1 MPLTLSS
8 AVLDRSLEP
17 GPAKAPHAGAQT
29 VRRALA
35 LLRLVAT
42 GQDEG
47 LRLADLATMSGLSRP
62 TVHRLLQ
69 TLIDE
74 SAIEQD
80 EHTRRYRIGNE
91 LLMLGL
97 ARPAGLH
104 IRAVAEPCL
113 QQLAQQVGDTVFLS
127 VRQGADSVCIA
138 RYMGQHPIQVLS
150 IEVGARRPL
159 GASVSGVALLSG
171 LKAAEAEALML
182 ANATRL
188 QRMGIELAELRQRVL
203 QSRKQGHTGAV
214 DGVVAGTRAISVPVA
229 NAAGHVQA
237 AISVAA
243 LAQRLDAA
251 QWPTVCE
258 LMRQQATQ
266 IARRLTDAQ
275 NRHERSQPARSRPL
289 PA

>member
-1 MPLTLSS
+1 MPLLMPSKTPVR
-8 AVLDRSLEP
+8 A
-17 GPAKAPHAGAQT
+17 PASVAAEAPRDGAQT

-35 LLRLVAT
+35 LMRLVAAA
-42 GQDEG
+42 QDEG

-62 TVHRLLQ
+62 TVHRLLK

-80 EHTRRYRIGNE
+80 AHTRRYRIGTE

-104 IRAVAEPCL
+104 IRAVAEPGL

-138 RYMGQHPIQVLS
+138 RYMGHHPIQVLS

-171 LKAAEAEALML
+171 LKAAEAEALMV
-182 ANATRL
+182 ANAPRL
-188 QRMGIELAELRQRVL
+188 QRVGIELADLRQRVA
-203 QSRKQGHTGAV
+203 QTREQGHTGAV

-229 NAAGHVQA
+229 GAAGEVQA
-237 AISVAA
+237 ALSVAA

-251 QWPTVCE
+251 SWPAVCE
-258 LMRQQATQ
+258 RMRQQAAEIT
-266 IARRLTDAQ
+266 RRLQDAQ
-275 NRHERSQPARSRPL
+275 NRRGRWRPAS
-289 PA
+289 